1 MLSLSISQNGDQPLA
16 DQIVA
21 GIKRQIHDR
30 HLRPG
35 AKLPSIRNFANT
47 YKVSRFTV
55 VEAYDRLVAM
65 GYLRSRRGAGFYTS
79 DTSAPADPARA
90 APSDNLK
97 RNEELIWLIRRLLE
111 ADENAV
117 LAGGPWLPNSWLD
130 EAGIRQSLNVLARK
144 NGAYLLEYGHPFGYL
159 PLREH
164 MVLMLAGLG
173 ITASAGQ
180 ILLTQG
186 TSQALEFVIRY
197 LLKPGDAAL
206 VDDPGYYNLFGNLRL
221 QGVEMLAVPRNPD
234 GPDVAILEK
243 LAAAHRPKVYFT
255 QSVMQNPT
263 GTDMS
268 PHVAFKVLQAAERH
282 NFTVV
287 EDDIFCD
294 LQVRTTPRLATLDQL
309 NRVIYARSFSKTLSG
324 SLRVG
329 FLACSQDI
337 ANELADIK
345 MLTSITTSQFTE
357 RLIYLMLVDGHYR
370 KYLSRLHERLGEA
383 RLNVVRA
390 FERIGLELYVEP
402 ADGMFVW
409 ARFPHIDD
417 SLALAEASQRHGIML
432 APGAVFRPHLERSA
446 WMRFNVSCLRR
457 QARAGL
463 AATADVEHGDV
474 AQTAAPPPDT
484 MASNF
489 KLAQKIEPSHAP
501 AANRDRSNDGFPPTA
516 TSTAKIPGGRSTLT
530 QVFGGNAQIA
540 AIRRRLGEPA
550 SSTLCCP

>member
-1 MLSLSISQNGDQPLA
+1 MLSLTVSRNSGQPLA

-21 GIKRQIHDR
+21 GIKRQIDDR

-35 AKLPSIRNFANT
+35 TKLPSIRNFAQSYN
-47 YKVSRFTV
+47 VSRFTV

-65 GYLRSRRGAGFYTS
+65 GCLQSRRGAGFYT
-79 DTSAPADPARA
+79 APALAPAEA
-90 APSDNLK
+90 THPAPSDNLR
-97 RNEELIWLIRRLLE
+97 RNEELVWLIRRQLE
-111 ADENAV
+111 ADEDTL
-117 LAGGPWLPNSWLD
+117 LAGGAWLPNSWLD
-130 EAGIRQSLNVLARK
+130 ETGIRQSLNVLARK
-144 NGAYLLEYGHPFGYL
+144 NGVHLLEYGRPFGYL

-164 MVLMLAGLG
+164 LTLMLSGLG
-173 ITASAGQ
+173 ITAHPGQ

-186 TSQALEFVIRY
+186 TSQALGLISRY
-197 LLKPGDAAL
+197 LLKSGDAAL
-206 VDDPGYYNLFGNLRL
+206 VDDPGYYNLFGDLRL

-234 GPDVAILEK
+234 GPDVVILEK
-243 LAAAHRPKVYFT
+243 LATAHRPKVYFT

-294 LQVRTTPRLATLDQL
+294 LQVKTTPRLATLDQL
-309 NRVIYARSFSKTLSG
+309 DRVIYARSFSKTLSG

-329 FLACSQDI
+329 FVACSQKV

-345 MLTSITTSQFTE
+345 MLTSITTSPFTE

-390 FERIGLELYVEP
+390 LERIGLELFAEP

-409 ARFPHIDD
+409 ARFLHIDD
-417 SLALAEASQRHGIML
+417 SLELAEAAQRDGIML
-432 APGAVFRPHLERSA
+432 APGTVFRPHLERSP
-446 WMRFNVSCLRR
+446 WMRFNVAVCEDTRVQRWLQR
-457 QARAGL
+457 QAADK
-463 AATADVEHGDV
+463 AA
-474 AQTAAPPPDT
+474 
-484 MASNF
+484 
-489 KLAQKIEPSHAP
+489 
-501 AANRDRSNDGFPPTA
+501 
-516 TSTAKIPGGRSTLT
+516 
-530 QVFGGNAQIA
+530 
-540 AIRRRLGEPA
+540 
-550 SSTLCCP
+550 

>member
-1 MLSLSISQNGDQPLA
+1 MLPLTISQNSGQPLC

-21 GIKRQIHDR
+21 GIKRQIDDR

-35 AKLPSIRNFANT
+35 TKLPSIRNFAETHN
-47 YKVSRFTV
+47 VSRFTV

-65 GYLRSRRGAGFYTS
+65 GYLHSRRGAGFYT
-79 DTSAPADPARA
+79 APPSTHRENAHPT
-90 APSDNLK
+90 PSDNHK
-97 RNEELIWLIRRLLE
+97 RNEQLVWLIRRLLE
-111 ADENAV
+111 AHESTI

-144 NGAYLLEYGHPFGYL
+144 NGAFLLEYGQPFGYL

-164 MVLMLAGLG
+164 LAQMLAALG
-173 ITASAGQ
+173 IAARAGQ

-186 TSQALEFVIRY
+186 TSQALELVIRY

-206 VDDPGYYNLFGNLRL
+206 VDDPGYYNMFGNLRL
-221 QGVEMLAVPRNPD
+221 QGADMLAVPRNRD
-234 GPDVAILEK
+234 GPDLAVLEE

-282 NFTVV
+282 NFMVV

-294 LQVRTTPRLATLDQL
+294 LQAKVTPRLATLDQL

-329 FLACSQDI
+329 FIACAEDI

-357 RLIYLMLVDGHYR
+357 RLVYLMLVNGHYR

-390 FERIGLELYVEP
+390 FERMGLELFVEP
-402 ADGMFVW
+402 TNGMFVW
-409 ARFPHIDD
+409 ARLPQVED
-417 SLALAEASQRHGIML
+417 SLVLAEASQGDGITL
-432 APGAVFRPHLERSA
+432 APGAVFRPHLERSP
-446 WMRFNVSCLRR
+446 WMRFNVTVCDDSRVQRWLQRKCK
-457 QARAGL
+457 
-463 AATADVEHGDV
+463 AA
-474 AQTAAPPPDT
+474 
-484 MASNF
+484 
-489 KLAQKIEPSHAP
+489 
-501 AANRDRSNDGFPPTA
+501 
-516 TSTAKIPGGRSTLT
+516 
-530 QVFGGNAQIA
+530 
-540 AIRRRLGEPA
+540 
-550 SSTLCCP
+550 